1 MDPRIQFTRTTDGVS
16 IAYWALGDGPVVV
29 SSSMP
34 TSHIGREWQIPA
46 FRAMY
51 ELGAQQW
58 RFVRYDPR
66 GHGLSE
72 REIEDFSLDAL
83 VRDLEAVVDRLGV
96 ARMRLT
102 AFGIA
107 APVGLAY
114 AARHPDR
121 VSHLVVGNGFDRG
134 SDATTPRLAALSQ
147 LAATDWVFASEGILR
162 AFVGWEND
170 DEARAAAAFLRESID
185 GRRLIA
191 LTDQLLAWDV
201 TSELPRITAK
211 TLVLHNRENP
221 AASPRIARRMAATI
235 PHSELVLLDGP
246 VAPFVTGDALVAIA
260 RFLSD
265 APGPISLP
273 PAPPP
278 LRHHTA
284 VILFADIVGSTELT
298 EELGDLHF
306 HERARALDA
315 SLRRIVAARG
325 GEAIDGKLLGDGV
338 LVLFAAAR
346 DAVAAALEC
355 AALGDAAGLPL
366 HLGIH
371 AGDVIREAG
380 NVHGGAV
387 NVAARISAMA
397 EQGEVLV
404 SEVVRALG
412 RTSTDVE
419 FDDRGEHRLKGVAE
433 PQRLFRVRPPPRT
446 AA

>member
-1 MDPRIQFTRTTDGVS
+1 VDPKIQFVRTTDGVS
-16 IAYWALGDGPVVV
+16 IAYCAFGEGPAVVV
-29 SSSMP
+29 SSMP
-34 TSHIGREWQIPA
+34 SSHIGREWEIPTW
-46 FRAMY
+46 RTTY
-51 ELGAQQW
+51 ELAARQW

-66 GHGLSE
+66 GLGLSE

-83 VRDLEAVVDRLGV
+83 VRDLEAVVDRLGIESV
-96 ARMRLT
+96 RLT
-102 AFGIA
+102 TFAMS

-121 VSHLVVGNGFDRG
+121 VSHLVVANGFDRG

-147 LAATDWVFASEGILR
+147 LAATDWTFASEGILR

-170 DEARAAAAFLRESID
+170 EEARAAAAFLRESID
-185 GRRLIA
+185 GRRLVA
-191 LTDQLLAWDV
+191 LADHVLAWDV
-201 TSELPRITAK
+201 TAELPRITAK

-221 AASPRIARRMAATI
+221 AAGAHVARRMAAAI
-235 PHSELVLLDGP
+235 PQSELVLLDGP
-246 VAPFVTGDALVAIA
+246 VAPFLAPEALATIA

-265 APGPISLP
+265 APAPVALP
-273 PAPPP
+273 PAVPP
-278 LRHHTA
+278 LRHQTA

-298 EELGDLHF
+298 EKLGDLHF

-315 SLRRIVAARG
+315 SLRRIVGAGG

-346 DAVAAALEC
+346 DAVATALEC
-355 AALGDAAGLPL
+355 AAAGDAAGLPL

-412 RTSTDVE
+412 RTSSDVAL
-419 FDDRGEHRLKGVAE
+419 DDRGEHRLKGVAD
-433 PQRLFRVRPPPRT
+433 PQRLYRVRTR
-446 AA
+446 